1 MDKCMMWLMAR
12 TPLHV
17 GAGSSVG
24 AIDMPVI
31 RERHTQTP
39 IIPGS
44 GLKGALRDLWNSDLD
59 GEEQERLFGPD
70 AKVKDLKSGIL
81 TIGEARTICF
91 PVRSAR
97 GAFAW
102 VTSPFALQRLAR
114 EMDRNIGISLVEDD
128 SALAGKAVTLADEKV
143 VLEEYCF
150 KASSLSKQVIDLL
163 AEAFPGDSL
172 WETLSDRLV
181 VLSDTLFVHFCA
193 NACEVQQR
201 IRIDDETGTVSGQ
214 GLFNQENVPS
224 ETVLYSVIGQRR
236 GMIAKGFEDGQA
248 IGCLRNRL
256 ENNGNIIQ
264 VGGDETVGLG
274 YCSVRMDE
282 GGVQ

>member
-1 MDKCMMWLMAR
+1 M
-12 TPLHV
+12 
-17 GAGSSVG
+17 
-24 AIDMPVI
+24 
-31 RERHTQTP
+31 
-39 IIPGS
+39 
-44 GLKGALRDLWNSDLD
+44 
-59 GEEQERLFGPD
+59 
-70 AKVKDLKSGIL
+70 
-81 TIGEARTICF
+81 
-91 PVRSAR
+91 
-97 GAFAW
+97 
-102 VTSPFALQRLAR
+102 
-114 EMDRNIGISLVEDD
+114 
-128 SALAGKAVTLADEKV
+128 
-143 VLEEYCF
+143 
-150 KASSLSKQVIDLL
+150 
-163 AEAFPGDSL
+163 
-172 WETLSDRLV
+172 
-181 VLSDTLFVHFCA
+181 HFCA